1 MGESTKPRA
10 TLRFDRRVRLEFR
23 GATITSDAGLLACRE
38 LDDALGLTET
48 ANECLQESRGGRNV
62 QHRLVGLLR
71 QSVYSRLAGYEDTND
86 AERLAQDPTMRI
98 IVGRRDIDRPAAS
111 TNTMSRFETE
121 VLTQDGN
128 VEGLDRLNAKWVDGA
143 MSRTPH
149 RRVILDMDSSESPV
163 HGEQEGASYNG
174 HFGSTCYHPLFV
186 FNQFGDCEGA
196 MLRAGNVH
204 SAHRWR
210 DVLDPILSRYGAT
223 GVRRY
228 FRADAAFAKP
238 DIYEYMEERRV
249 FYAIRL
255 PSNKV
260 LQYEIAPLLIRPV
273 GRPPKRPVIRYDDFW
288 YRAESWDRDRRVVA
302 KVEWHRGE
310 LFPRVGFIVTNMT
323 AGPEGVVRFYN
334 GRGTAEQWIKEGK
347 YALNWTRLSC
357 HRFVANR
364 VRLSLFVLAYNLGN
378 FLRRLCLPKAVK
390 HWSLRSVQVKL
401 IKMGGRLVD
410 VEVVLGLVEGHCDG
424 GAGRGAIAVQVNG
437 HFFDAD
443 GGGDDVGL
451 VGIVVDVEVV
461 LDLVEGHCDGG
472 TGGGGIAVQVDGY
485 VFGADGGGDGVG
497 LVPVVIDV
505 EVVLGLVE
513 GCGDGGGRSGA
524 VTVQVHAQGRSR
536 PGGPPRRQGHRSHRL
551 GPHRRTA
558 RRRPL

>member
-1 MGESTKPRA
+1 MGESTNPRA
-10 TLRFDRRVRLEFR
+10 TLRFDRRVRLEFH

-48 ANECLQESRGGRNV
+48 ADECLQESRGGRNV

-98 IVGRRDIDRPAAS
+98 IVGRRDTDRSAAS

-128 VEGLDRLNAKWVDGA
+128 VEGLGRLNAKWVDGA

-196 MLRAGNVH
+196 KLRAGNVH
-204 SAHRWR
+204 SAHRWH

-238 DIYEYMEERRV
+238 DIYEYLEERRV

-273 GRPPKRPVIRYDDFW
+273 GRPPKRPVILYDDFW
-288 YRAESWDRDRRVVA
+288 YRAGSWDRARRVVA

-334 GRGTAEQWIKEGK
+334 GTRDSRAVDQRGEVRAELDSAVVPSVRGQPGASVSVHSGVQPWELPSPVMSAQGGQALVAAERAGQADQDGRPSGAALPSIDLSVVRGVGSSTVVPGSVGSYRPVIAGAKLREGTTTILPRGR
-347 YALNWTRLSC
+347 AL
-357 HRFVANR
+357 
-364 VRLSLFVLAYNLGN
+364 
-378 FLRRLCLPKAVK
+378 
-390 HWSLRSVQVKL
+390 Q
-401 IKMGGRLVD
+401 
-410 VEVVLGLVEGHCDG
+410 
-424 GAGRGAIAVQVNG
+424 
-437 HFFDAD
+437 
-443 GGGDDVGL
+443 
-451 VGIVVDVEVV
+451 
-461 LDLVEGHCDGG
+461 
-472 TGGGGIAVQVDGY
+472 
-485 VFGADGGGDGVG
+485 GVG
-497 LVPVVIDV
+497 LSSMRFHPI
-505 EVVLGLVE
+505 
-513 GCGDGGGRSGA
+513 GGGPKTTKRDKKHG
-524 VTVQVHAQGRSR
+524 SR
-536 PGGPPRRQGHRSHRL
+536 QETHPLLERPEIDWPC
-551 GPHRRTA
+551 RTRISCHHLVWTA
-558 RRRPL
+558 H

>member
-1 MGESTKPRA
+1 MAVPEKYRTGW
-10 TLRFDRRVRLEFR
+10 RLL
-23 GATITSDAGLLACRE
+23 GG
-38 LDDALGLTET
+38 DDASLMPHRQPAGQS
-48 ANECLQESRGGRNV
+48 LQDLHSRPGITGTFPLW
-62 QHRLVGLLR
+62 Q
-71 QSVYSRLAGYEDTND
+71 QLAD
-86 AERLAQDPTMRI
+86 DPTMRVV
-98 IVGRRDIDRPAAS
+98 VGDRGIDRPAAS

-121 VLTQDGN
+121 VLTQGGN
-128 VEGLDRLNAKWVDGA
+128 VEGLGRLNAEWVDGA

-210 DVLDPILSRYGAT
+210 DVLDPILSRYGET
-223 GVRRY
+223 GRRRY

-238 DIYEYMEERRV
+238 DIYEYLEERRV

-273 GRPPKRPVIRYDDFW
+273 GRPPKRPVILYDDFW
-288 YRAESWDRDRRVVA
+288 YRAGSWDRARRVVA

-364 VRLSLFVLAYNLGN
+364 VRLSLFILAYNLGN
-378 FLRRLCLPKAVK
+378 FLRRLCLPKAVR

-401 IKMGGRLVD
+401 IKMGGRLVRHSRRLIFQLS
-410 VEVVLGLVEGHCDG
+410 EVSVPRRLFEG
-424 GAGRGAIAVQVNG
+424 
-437 HFFDAD
+437 
-443 GGGDDVGL
+443 
-451 VGIVVDVEVV
+451 V
-461 LDLVEGHCDGG
+461 LDR
-472 TGGGGIAVQVDGY
+472 I
-485 VFGADGGGDGVG
+485 
-497 LVPVVIDV
+497 
-505 EVVLGLVE
+505 
-513 GCGDGGGRSGA
+513 GRLSPA
-524 VTVQVHAQGRSR
+524 PS
-536 PGGPPRRQGHRSHRL
+536 
-551 GPHRRTA
+551 
-558 RRRPL
+558 

>member
-1 MGESTKPRA
+1 MGESTNACA
-10 TLRFDRRVRLEFR
+10 TLRFDRRIRLEFR

-48 ANECLQESRGGRNV
+48 ADECLQESRGGRNV

-86 AERLAQDPTMRI
+86 AERLSDDPTMRVV
-98 IVGRRDIDRPAAS
+98 VGDRGIDRPAAS

-128 VEGLDRLNAKWVDGA
+128 VEGLGRLNAKWVDGA

-223 GVRRY
+223 GVRRH

-238 DIYEYMEERRV
+238 DIYEYLEERRV

-273 GRPPKRPVIRYDDFW
+273 GRPPKRPVILYDDFW
-288 YRAESWDRDRRVVA
+288 YRAGSWDRARRVVA

-364 VRLSLFVLAYNLGN
+364 VRLSLFILAYNLGN
-378 FLRRLCLPKAVK
+378 FLRRLCLPKAVR

-401 IKMGGRLVD
+401 IKMGGRLVRHSRRLIFQLS
-410 VEVVLGLVEGHCDG
+410 EVSVPRRLFQG
-424 GAGRGAIAVQVNG
+424 
-437 HFFDAD
+437 
-443 GGGDDVGL
+443 
-451 VGIVVDVEVV
+451 V
-461 LDLVEGHCDGG
+461 LDR
-472 TGGGGIAVQVDGY
+472 I
-485 VFGADGGGDGVG
+485 
-497 LVPVVIDV
+497 
-505 EVVLGLVE
+505 
-513 GCGDGGGRSGA
+513 GRLSPA
-524 VTVQVHAQGRSR
+524 PS
-536 PGGPPRRQGHRSHRL
+536 
-551 GPHRRTA
+551 
-558 RRRPL
+558 

>member
-1 MGESTKPRA
+1 MKAPTPAPRSVSTAVYGWSSTAPP
-10 TLRFDRRVRLEFR
+10 LPQ
-23 GATITSDAGLLACRE
+23 DAGLLACRE

-86 AERLAQDPTMRI
+86 AERLSDDPTMRV
-98 IVGRRDIDRPAAS
+98 IVGRRGGPERPAAS

-128 VEGLDRLNAKWVDGA
+128 VEGLGRVNAEWVDRA
-143 MSRTPH
+143 MTHTAH
-149 RRVILDMDSSESPV
+149 RRVVLDMDSSESPV

-174 HFGSTCYHPLFV
+174 HFGSMCYHPLFV

-196 MLRAGNVH
+196 KLRAGNVH
-204 SAHRWR
+204 SAHEWR
-210 DVLDPILSRYGAT
+210 QVLEPILSRYEEK

-238 DIYEYMEERRV
+238 DIYEYLEERRV

-273 GRPPKRPVIRYDDFW
+273 GRPPKRPVILYDDFW
-288 YRAESWDRDRRVVA
+288 YRAESWDHARRVVA

-364 VRLSLFVLAYNLGN
+364 VRLSSVHSGVQPWELPSPAVSAQGGQALVAAECAGQTDQDGRPSGAALPAIDLPVVRGVASSTVVPGSAGSYRPVIAGAK
-378 FLRRLCLPKAVK
+378 LREGITTILP
-390 HWSLRSVQVKL
+390 R
-401 IKMGGRLVD
+401 GRAL
-410 VEVVLGLVEGHCDG
+410 
-424 GAGRGAIAVQVNG
+424 Q
-437 HFFDAD
+437 
-443 GGGDDVGL
+443 
-451 VGIVVDVEVV
+451 
-461 LDLVEGHCDGG
+461 
-472 TGGGGIAVQVDGY
+472 
-485 VFGADGGGDGVG
+485 GVG
-497 LVPVVIDV
+497 LSSVRFHPI
-505 EVVLGLVE
+505 
-513 GCGDGGGRSGA
+513 GGGPEDDKDGQEA
-524 VTVQVHAQGRSR
+524 WF
-536 PGGPPRRQGHRSHRL
+536 
-551 GPHRRTA
+551 TA
-558 RRRPL
+558 GIASLIG

>member
-1 MGESTKPRA
+1 MGESTNSRA
-10 TLRFDRRVRLEFR
+10 TLRFDRRIRLEFH

-86 AERLAQDPTMRI
+86 AERLSDDPTMRV
-98 IVGRRDIDRPAAS
+98 IVGRRGGPERPAAS

-128 VEGLDRLNAKWVDGA
+128 VEGLGRVNAEWVDRA
-143 MSRTPH
+143 MTHTAH
-149 RRVILDMDSSESPV
+149 RRVVLDIDSSESPV

-174 HFGSTCYHPLFV
+174 HFGSMCYHPLFV

-196 MLRAGNVH
+196 KLRAGNVH
-204 SAHRWR
+204 SAHEWR
-210 DVLDPILSRYGAT
+210 QVLEPILSRYEEK

-238 DIYEYMEERRV
+238 DIYEYLEERRV

-273 GRPPKRPVIRYDDFW
+273 GRPPKRPVILYDDFW
-288 YRAESWDRDRRVVA
+288 YRAESWDHARRVVA

-364 VRLSLFVLAYNLGN
+364 VRLSLFILAYNLGN

-401 IKMGGRLVD
+401 IKMGGRLVRHSRRLIFQLS
-410 VEVVLGLVEGHCDG
+410 EVSLPRRLFQG
-424 GAGRGAIAVQVNG
+424 
-437 HFFDAD
+437 
-443 GGGDDVGL
+443 
-451 VGIVVDVEVV
+451 V
-461 LDLVEGHCDGG
+461 LDRIGRLSP
-472 TGGGGIAVQVDGY
+472 
-485 VFGADGGGDGVG
+485 
-497 LVPVVIDV
+497 VP
-505 EVVLGLVE
+505 
-513 GCGDGGGRSGA
+513 S
-524 VTVQVHAQGRSR
+524 
-536 PGGPPRRQGHRSHRL
+536 
-551 GPHRRTA
+551 
-558 RRRPL
+558 